1 MKILSFDLKTYSSTT
16 AETEILYSIASARA
30 TGADFVGLNIVGEN
44 PEKIKLAAL
53 KILRSAKKQEKI
65 LLFAPSYDLSSTTTE
80 AQYLNNK
87 YPDLINSCSA
97 DVETI
102 FVKI

>member
-1 MKILSFDLKTYSSTT
+1 MKIFSFDLETHVAAT

-30 TGADFVGLNIVGEN
+30 SGADFVGLNIKAEN
-44 PEKIKLAAL
+44 AEKIKSTAT
-53 KILRSAKKQEKI
+53 KVLRAAKKQEKI
-65 LLFAPSYDLSSTTTE
+65 QLFASSLDLTTTTTE

-87 YPDLINSCSA
+87 YPDLANSCI
-97 DVETI
+97 DGVETI